1 MALRLCKLA
10 AVADQDAYRQIW
22 ETEAAA
28 DHVRSA
34 IAAGGEET
42 LEALTSKVTPIWETL
57 PAGSHF
63 GTILDLG
70 CGYGRIALHLGLNR
84 GITTD
89 RYVGADIS
97 ENMLGHLAAYR
108 DRLGLWPD
116 ARFEPLRTS
125 IDELPLEDGS
135 VDLAVSSAVF
145 LHMGDRFVRG
155 ALAEVARVLRPDGRF
170 VFEASFPN
178 RHNPGNLPW
187 VLAGSLGER
196 RPNQVKFR
204 SRGDVERLLRA
215 SGLAAKFRY
224 AIEPAT
230 YALLP
235 KGLVPGARRVNALV
249 AGHPR
254 FADSFNVRSV

>member
-1 MALRLCKLA
+1 
-10 AVADQDAYRQIW
+10 VAEDDAYRQIW
-22 ETEAAA
+22 ETEAAE

-34 IAAGGEET
+34 IATGGEQT
-42 LEALTSKVTPIWETL
+42 VEALTAKVTPVWETL
-57 PAGSHF
+57 PAGAHY

-84 GITTD
+84 RLSTD

-97 ENMLGHLAAYR
+97 QGMLDHLAAYR
-108 DRLGLWPD
+108 ERLGLWPD
-116 ARFEPLRTS
+116 AEVELVRTS
-125 IDELPLEDGS
+125 IDALPLADDS

-155 ALAEVARVLRPDGRF
+155 ALAEVARVLKPEGAF

-187 VLAGSLGER
+187 VVAGALRER

-204 SRGDVERLLRA
+204 SRADVDRLLRD
-215 SGLAAKFRY
+215 SGLGLRFAY

-249 AGHPR
+249 AQRRLFPE
-254 FADSFNVRSV
+254 SFNVRSV

>member
-1 MALRLCKLA
+1 M
-10 AVADQDAYRQIW
+10 DAYRQIW
-22 ETEAAA
+22 ETEAAE

-34 IAAGGEET
+34 IAAGGDET
-42 LEALTSKVTPIWETL
+42 LAALTSKVTPVWETL
-57 PAGSHF
+57 PAEAHY

-97 ENMLGHLAAYR
+97 EGMLGHLADYR
-108 DRLGLWPD
+108 ERLGLWPD
-116 ARFEPLRTS
+116 ARFEPVRTS
-125 IDELPLEDGS
+125 IDALPLAADS

-155 ALAEVARVLRPDGRF
+155 ALAEVARVLKPDGAF

-187 VLAGSLGER
+187 VLAGALRER

-204 SRGDVERLLRA
+204 SRAEVERLLRD
-215 SGLAAKFRY
+215 SGLAARFDY
-224 AIEPAT
+224 AIEPAS

-249 AGHPR
+249 AER
-254 FADSFNVRSV
+254 RVFAESFNVRSV

>member
-1 MALRLCKLA
+1 M
-10 AVADQDAYRQIW
+10 DEYRQVW
-22 ETEAAA
+22 EAEAAE

-34 IAAGGEET
+34 IAAGGDES
-42 LEALTSKVTPIWETL
+42 LAALTGKVTPLWETL
-57 PAGSHF
+57 PAGAHH

-89 RYVGADIS
+89 RYVGVDIS
-97 ENMLGHLAAYR
+97 DGMLGHLRRYR
-108 DRLGLWPD
+108 EQFGLWPD
-116 ARFEPLRTS
+116 AEVETVRAS
-125 IDELPLEDGS
+125 IDELPLADES

-145 LHMGDRFVRG
+145 LHMGDRYVRG
-155 ALAEVARVLRPDGRF
+155 ALAEVARVLRPDGAF

-187 VLAGSLGER
+187 VLGGVWER

-204 SRGDVERLLRA
+204 SRGDVERLLRE
-215 SGLAAKFRY
+215 SGLAARFRY
-224 AIEPAT
+224 AIEPAS

-235 KGLVPGARRVNALV
+235 KGLVPGARRVNAWASRRRLF
-249 AGHPR
+249 PE
-254 FADSFNVRSV
+254 SFNVRSL